1 MRVTQTIRD
10 LSELLPAAEQ
20 ACRLLFQEC
29 YKAGIQNIFISE
41 TYRPQER
48 QNYLYAQGRSRS
60 GPIVTWT
67 KTSRHTS
74 RLAWDIACSSPAAL
88 YDTELLTS
96 VGAIARKLNITWGGD
111 WENNIDR
118 PHFEVQKTWTMPN
131 EYKMEG
137 HVIVPSNSKQRVQLI
152 VEDNTK
158 EAKQLIEAKLFNP
171 GSTTLSESVEK
182 YLEQA
187 VKEEFIQSTH
197 LNDFQN
203 NLMTGDRLL
212 GLVITIEQRRAE
224 KHLNTY
230 TAKGRLELKSVFK
243 RAYEQGIF
251 TVDHSEK
258 VDELPDSEL
267 TSLLAAYMNRV
278 TV

>member
-1 MRVTQTIRD
+1 MSVTQTIRD

-29 YKAGIQNIFISE
+29 YKANIQNIFVSE

-48 QNYLYAQGRSRS
+48 QNYLYEQGRSRGGS
-60 GPIVTWT
+60 IVTWT

-74 RLAWDIACSSPAAL
+74 RLAWDIACSSPATL

-96 VGAIARKLNITWGGD
+96 VGAIAHRLNITWGGE
-111 WENNIDR
+111 WKNNLDR
-118 PHFEVQKTWTMPN
+118 PHFEVKKTWTMPN
-131 EYKMEG
+131 GYKMDG

-152 VEDNTK
+152 VEDDTK

-171 GSTTLSESVEK
+171 GSTTLSESAEK

-187 VKEEFIQSTH
+187 VKEGIIQSIH

-224 KHLNTY
+224 KYLNTF
-230 TAKGRLELKSVFK
+230 TATDRVELKSVFK

-251 TVDHSEK
+251 KVNHSEN

-278 TV
+278 TI